1 MRLAKMSGLL
11 PSYFIVFFFFEGG
24 GGDRDKLGSI
34 KMQGKG
40 QYPVT
45 LTEKAW
51 SVKYLLHSKKIST

>member
-11 PSYFIVFFFFEGG
+11 PSYFIVFFFMG

-34 KMQGKG
+34 KMQEKG

-45 LTEKAW
+45 LIEKAW

>member
-1 MRLAKMSGLL
+1 MSGLL
-11 PSYFIVFFFFEGG
+11 PSYFIVFFLRGG

-34 KMQGKG
+34 KMQEKG

>member
-1 MRLAKMSGLL
+1 MRVAKMSGLL
-11 PSYFIVFFFFEGG
+11 PSYFIVFFLRGGG

-34 KMQGKG
+34 MQEKG